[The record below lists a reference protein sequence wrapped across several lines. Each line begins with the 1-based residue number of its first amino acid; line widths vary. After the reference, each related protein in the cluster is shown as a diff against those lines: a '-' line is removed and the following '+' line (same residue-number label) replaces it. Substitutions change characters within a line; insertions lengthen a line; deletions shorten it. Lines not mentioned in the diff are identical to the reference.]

1 MAKTSSITLI
11 FEKSEAL
18 IGQFLTALI
27 SCLVLIGISI
37 LYGAPVWEAYFH
49 GETFSRMSEMP
60 WKLSAE
66 IALQY
71 RILSPMLGYFFLLRG
86 PDFMWFMM
94 AMGLLFLV
102 LVYLLSR
109 KKGLNPLEAYGVC
122 ALMALS
128 TPILFVLHYPGYTDL
143 TTYIFVV
150 LIIMYKDKKWLCY
163 LLTAIAFFN
172 HEFIAF
178 LIPWIAF
185 LLNNNVLRSKKYFEN
200 LFILL
205 LVSLP
210 YLFFRIYV
218 SRQVHVEY
226 GLGYYFNAEN
236 IFWTLDH
243 VKKLFLLGF
252 FEAFKLFWLLPVLA
266 IIYERKKKNSSLLI
280 TSFLIIG
287 GTLLQLLIASDTS
300 RLIGLAFP
308 VILLGAYIMKEQW
321 GEAFAKRLWLLVLI
335 NLFIPSYYIGQEYII
350 PFPPYI
356 FQLLSSIF

>member
-1 MAKTSSITLI
+1 MKKGPGSVL
-11 FEKSEAL
+11 EHSEAMM
-18 IGQFLTALI
+18 GKFLTALLL
-27 SCLVLIGISI
+27 SLVLAGIAI

-60 WKLSAE
+60 LKLAPD

-71 RILSPMLGYFFLLRG
+71 RILSPLLGYLFFLRG
-86 PDFMWFMM
+86 INFKWFML
-94 AMGLLFLV
+94 AVGVLFLC

-109 KKGLNPLEAYGVC
+109 KKGLNPFESLGVS
-122 ALMALS
+122 ALMAFS

-143 TTYIFVV
+143 TTYVFIV
-150 LIIMYKDKKWLCY
+150 LIIMFRHKKNLCY
-163 LLTAIAFFN
+163 ILTGIAFFN

-185 LLNNNVLRSKKYFEN
+185 MLNDNSFKTKKYFETI
-200 LFILL
+200 FILL
-205 LVSLP
+205 LAALP

-218 SRQVHVEY
+218 SRQVSVEY
-226 GLGYYFNAEN
+226 DTSYYFNASN
-236 IFWTLDH
+236 ISWTLNH
-243 VKKLFLLGF
+243 IKKLFLLGF
-252 FEAFKLFWLLPVLA
+252 FEAFKLFWLLPILA
-266 IIYERKKKNSSLLI
+266 IVYELKQKRNSLLI
-280 TSFLIIG
+280 ATVLIIG

-308 VILLGAYIMKEQW
+308 VILFGAFTMKKKW
-321 GEAFAKRLWLLVLI
+321 GEAFAKRLWILILI